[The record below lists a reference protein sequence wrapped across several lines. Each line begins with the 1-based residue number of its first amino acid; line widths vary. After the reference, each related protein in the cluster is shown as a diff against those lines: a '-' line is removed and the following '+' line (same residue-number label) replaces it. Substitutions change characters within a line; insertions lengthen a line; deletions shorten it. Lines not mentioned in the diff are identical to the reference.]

1 MTGKLLI
8 TTLLL
13 SISIS
18 VLAQSRII
26 EGTVI
31 SGDDQSGMPG
41 VNVIIKGTTQGTA
54 TDVDGKYRIEV
65 PSNEAILQFSFIGY
79 QTTEETVG
87 TRTNINVTLPL
98 DTETLEEV
106 VVVGYGVVNK
116 SDLTG
121 SVASVRGADLLKVPS
136 VNPMQALQGKV
147 AGVQVT
153 SSSGAPGAGP
163 EVRIRGTG
171 SFGNASPIYVVD
183 GVILNDINFLNSG
196 DIQSMEVL
204 KDASATA
211 IYGSRGSNGVVI
223 ITTKQGKKGD
233 EIPSVSFTADYSVQQ
248 LSKEIDMLNGKEFA
262 TVMNEIRSGSFN
274 NVDAVDNTDW
284 QKEVFQAAPIQNYQV
299 SVNGSSARN
308 QYYMGVGYFN
318 QQGIIPKSKYERVTI
333 KLNNTYDLA
342 KGIRV
347 GNNLT
352 LAPYKQ
358 GNTAGGVVFQAYRA
372 QPTTP
377 VYNANGSYAE
387 VRGVGNPI
395 AAIDYT
401 NSSENALRTVGNIFA
416 EVDFLKGFTF
426 RSSFGV
432 DVLYRKGTSF
442 TPVYFVSP
450 QQTNTQSRLSKT
462 SYNEFNWLLENTL
475 TYLKEFGKHR
485 INAVVGYTTQE
496 SQSENQQIGG
506 INLLRESPDF
516 WYFNST
522 NLLASDTKDEVDGA
536 RNFSMISYLGRV
548 NYTYNDRYLFTAS
561 LRRDGSSKFRQTY
574 KYSYFPSFA
583 LGWNVINE
591 GFMQNFEKITNLKIR
606 ASWGK
611 TGNEKIP
618 YDRQYS
624 AVINN
629 QNGVYNDVLYGGST
643 YGVTGNPDLRWETTT
658 QTDGGIEMGF
668 FNNRLTAELD
678 YYNRVTGDA
687 LIDLN
692 VPGHLGNGQGAK
704 ITYNAAKILNRGFEL
719 NIGWR
724 SEWKGLGYRVGVV
737 GTTIH
742 NEVLSIGGTGAGNDA
757 LIGGDSGNG
766 FVTRTTNGLPIGE
779 YYGYKT
785 DGVFQ
790 NAAEI
795 AAYPHTSGVQPGD
808 MRIIDTNGDGE
819 INDKDRTNLGSG
831 IPTFIGGFN
840 FELTYKGFDLS
851 SDVQVTAGNKIYN
864 AKESIRTDLYN
875 FEQHV
880 FDRWHGEGTS
890 NSEPRVST
898 ELYNYQPSDRFIQNG
913 SFVRLRTVTLGYT
926 IPQKLASLLKM
937 KQARIYV
944 RGNNI
949 FTWTKYT
956 GYSPEISGP
965 DGRSGDVLSA
975 GIDNGVYPVSRILSA
990 GLNVTF

>member
-1 MTGKLLI
+1 
-8 TTLLL
+8 
-13 SISIS
+13 
-18 VLAQSRII
+18 
-26 EGTVI
+26 
-31 SGDDQSGMPG
+31 
-41 VNVIIKGTTQGTA
+41 
-54 TDVDGKYRIEV
+54 
-65 PSNEAILQFSFIGY
+65 
-79 QTTEETVG
+79 
-87 TRTNINVTLPL
+87 
-98 DTETLEEV
+98 
-106 VVVGYGVVNK
+106 
-116 SDLTG
+116 
-121 SVASVRGADLLKVPS
+121 
-136 VNPMQALQGKV
+136 
-147 AGVQVT
+147 
-153 SSSGAPGAGP
+153 
-163 EVRIRGTG
+163 
-171 SFGNASPIYVVD
+171 
-183 GVILNDINFLNSG
+183 
-196 DIQSMEVL
+196 
-204 KDASATA
+204 
-211 IYGSRGSNGVVI
+211 
-223 ITTKQGKKGD
+223 
-233 EIPSVSFTADYSVQQ
+233 
-248 LSKEIDMLNGKEFA
+248 
-262 TVMNEIRSGSFN
+262 
-274 NVDAVDNTDW
+274 
-284 QKEVFQAAPIQNYQV
+284 
-299 SVNGSSARN
+299 
-308 QYYMGVGYFN
+308 
-318 QQGIIPKSKYERVTI
+318 
-333 KLNNTYDLA
+333 
-342 KGIRV
+342 
-347 GNNLT
+347 
-352 LAPYKQ
+352 
-358 GNTAGGVVFQAYRA
+358 
-372 QPTTP
+372 
-377 VYNANGSYAE
+377 
-387 VRGVGNPI
+387 
-395 AAIDYT
+395 
-401 NSSENALRTVGNIFA
+401 
-416 EVDFLKGFTF
+416 
-426 RSSFGV
+426 
-432 DVLYRKGTSF
+432 
-442 TPVYFVSP
+442 
-450 QQTNTQSRLSKT
+450 
-462 SYNEFNWLLENTL
+462 
-475 TYLKEFGKHR
+475 
-485 INAVVGYTTQE
+485 
-496 SQSENQQIGG
+496 
-506 INLLRESPDF
+506 
-516 WYFNST
+516 
-522 NLLASDTKDEVDGA
+522 
-536 RNFSMISYLGRV
+536 
-548 NYTYNDRYLFTAS
+548 
-561 LRRDGSSKFRQTY
+561 
-574 KYSYFPSFA
+574 
-583 LGWNVINE
+583 VINE

-618 YDRQYS
+618 YNRQYS

-629 QNGVYNDVLYGGST
+629 QNGVFNDVLYGGST